1 MTDTLSFDSLGLSAK
16 ALSSLTRAGYERPT
30 PIQQRALP
38 PALGGRDVVGCAA
51 TGTGK
56 TAAFVL
62 PIIERL
68 EGKKGTRAL
77 VLAPTRE
84 LATQIAEHVEM
95 FGQGRGVRG
104 AVVIGGV
111 GMGPQVHAL
120 RNGFE
125 VVIATPGRL
134 NDHLDQG
141 TAKLNGIEILVLDE
155 ADRMLDMGF
164 KPQLERIL
172 AHVPKQRQTMLFSAT
187 MAGEVASFAGRHLR
201 DPAKVEVARSGTV
214 AERADQ
220 RVFFVPTVEKS
231 ALLLALLEEDQE
243 STLVFTRTRRRADRI
258 CQVLDRAGHEVARI
272 HADRS
277 QGQRRTAL
285 EGFKSGKYR
294 ILVATDIAAR
304 GIDVEDIGHVVN
316 YDLPDVPEDYVHR
329 VGRTARASASGRAS
343 SFCSP
348 EEREN
353 LRDIEKLT
361 RVQIREEKI
370 PRDSPIF
377 KEAMARKAEAAAN
390 APPQRHFQGP
400 RRHGQRGGPQRSQ
413 GQPQGGAEHRKPK
426 SQHAHQEGAQKP
438 RPQQGHGAGGQQQQ
452 PPHKPKLVGSF
463 RPRRRR

>member
-1 MTDTLSFDSLGLSAK
+1 MTDPISFESLGLSAK
-16 ALSSLTRAGYERPT
+16 ALTSLARAGYERPT

-38 PALGGRDVVGCAA
+38 PALAGRDVVGCAA

-62 PIIERL
+62 PIVERL
-68 EGKKGTRAL
+68 EGRRGSRAL
-77 VLAPTRE
+77 ILAPTRE
-84 LATQIAEHVEM
+84 LATQIAEHVET
-95 FGQGRGVRG
+95 FGSSRNVRA

-111 GMGPQVHAL
+111 GMQPQVQAL
-120 RNGFE
+120 REGRQ
-125 VVIATPGRL
+125 VVVATPGRL

-141 TAKLNGIEILVLDE
+141 TARLDGIEVLVLDE

-172 AHVPKQRQTMLFSAT
+172 ARVPRQRQTMLFSAT
-187 MAGEVASFAGRHLR
+187 MAGEVADFASRHLR
-201 DPAKVEVARSGTV
+201 EPVRVEVVRSGTV

-220 RVFFVPTVEKS
+220 RVFFVPNIEKS
-231 ALLLALLEEDQE
+231 ALLLALLEEDQD
-243 STLVFTRTRRRADRI
+243 STLVFTRTRRRADRV

-294 ILVATDIAAR
+294 VLVATDIAAR
-304 GIDVEDIGHVVN
+304 GIDVEEIGHVVN

-329 VGRTARASASGRAS
+329 VGRTARAEASGRAS

-348 EEREN
+348 EERAS

-361 RVQIREEKI
+361 RVPIREAKI
-370 PRDSPIF
+370 PRDSPVF
-377 KEAMARKAEAAAN
+377 QAAMARKAEAAAS
-390 APPQRHFQGP
+390 APAQCRQHHHGP
-400 RRHGQRGGPQRSQ
+400 RHAPRPDRDEGASHPRRSGGPAQAKRVVAGVPPAPGVQ
-413 GQPQGGAEHRKPK
+413 GQPQQPK
-426 SQHAHQEGAQKP
+426 QRP
-438 RPQQGHGAGGQQQQ
+438 R
-452 PPHKPKLVGSF
+452 LVGSF